1 MTISNIRPAGLSR
14 LLSLAVLLNMT
25 LPVCGAQLPEVKVDQ
40 EHLQMQVPGSRQ
52 LIYEVHQGSGFIL
65 DTSNYAFIEMQ
76 QHAGQKKVIQ
86 VIQGRNQ
93 VLSLP
98 YSSAQKQYIITP
110 PSGIKAGQ
118 RLAVGIGYQIDAGTT
133 LKFFPAWY
141 GLVDVK

>member
-1 MTISNIRPAGLSR
+1 MAISSIRLPGLSR
-14 LLSLAVLLNMT
+14 LFAFAVILNMA
-25 LPVCGAQLPEVKVDQ
+25 LPASGAQLSEVKVDQ
-40 EHLQMQVPGSRQ
+40 EHLQMQVPGSKQ

-65 DTSNYAFIEMQ
+65 DTSNYVFIEMQ

-98 YSSAQKQYIITP
+98 YSPAQKQYVISP

-118 RLAVGIGYQIDAGTT
+118 RLAVGIGYQVDAGAT